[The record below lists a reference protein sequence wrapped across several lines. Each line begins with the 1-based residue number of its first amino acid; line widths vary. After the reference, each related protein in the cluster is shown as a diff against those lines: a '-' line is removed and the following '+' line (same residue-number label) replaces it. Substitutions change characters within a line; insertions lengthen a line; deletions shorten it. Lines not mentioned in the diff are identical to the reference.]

1 MITILKMILSVMV
14 TDLFTGAVHWWEDT
28 YGNPILNLIHFWEIL
43 EKIISLFGIKPNR
56 GNPIRNG
63 Y

>member
-1 MITILKMILSVMV
+1 MV

-28 YGNPILNLIHFWEIL
+28 YVNPILNFIQFWEIL
-43 EKIISLFGIKPNR
+43 EKIISLFGINPNR

>member
-1 MITILKMILSVMV
+1 MV

-28 YGNPILNLIHFWEIL
+28 YVNPILNLIHFWEIL
-43 EKIISLFGIKPNR
+43 EKIISLFGINPNR